1 MRISPRTVRPEPV
14 EVRSGLRQAQPERR
28 VGATWRRLNGMGL
41 FIALAACMAWGT
53 AGAADQ
59 PAAAPSPYKLVLP
72 AVEGSRLTAGEQYR
86 LPAPPRPA
94 NPALAAK
101 PFSKEIDSAAR
112 SVNLDP
118 ALLHAVI
125 HVESR
130 HQAQAL
136 SPKGA
141 MGLMQVMPDTGAR
154 FGVPRPDKSV
164 EANLKAGSLYLRTLM
179 QQFDGRLDLVLA
191 AYNAG
196 EGAVVKYANAIP
208 PYAETR
214 AYVPAVMAKYEEWR
228 QDLSVV
234 RQIEYLPGTRLT
246 PGTW

>member
-1 MRISPRTVRPEPV
+1 MRIEFLISRGVCV
-14 EVRSGLRQAQPERR
+14 
-28 VGATWRRLNGMGL
+28 
-41 FIALAACMAWGT
+41 LASCLAWSSAC
-53 AGAADQ
+53 AADR

-72 AVEGSRLTAGEQYR
+72 AEGSGLASGEQYR
-86 LPAPPRPA
+86 LAAPPRPA
-94 NPALAAK
+94 NPVLAAK
-101 PFSKEIDSAAR
+101 PFAREIDSAAR
-112 SVNLDP
+112 STNLDP
-118 ALLHAVI
+118 ALLHAII

-154 FGVPRPDKSV
+154 FGVPRPDQSV

-179 QQFDGRLDLVLA
+179 QQFDGRLDLALA

-196 EGAVVKYANAIP
+196 EGAVLRHAMAIP

-214 AYVPAVMAKYEEWR
+214 RYVPAVMAKYEEWR
-228 QDLSVV
+228 KDLSVV
-234 RQIEYLPGTRLT
+234 RRIDYLPGTRLG
-246 PGTW
+246 PLNW

>member
-1 MRISPRTVRPEPV
+1 MRIRFLS
-14 EVRSGLRQAQPERR
+14 SRR
-28 VGATWRRLNGMGL
+28 VL
-41 FIALAACMAWGT
+41 ALAAGLAWGT
-53 AGAADQ
+53 ACAAD
-59 PAAAPSPYKLVLP
+59 PAAKPSPYKLVLP
-72 AVEGSRLTAGEQYR
+72 AAEGWRLANTELYR
-86 LPAPPRPA
+86 LAAPPRPA
-94 NPALAAK
+94 AAALAAK
-101 PFSKEIDSAAR
+101 PFAREIDSAAR

-118 ALLHAVI
+118 ALLHAII

-130 HQAQAL
+130 HQAQAV

-164 EANLKAGSLYLRTLM
+164 EANLKAGSLYLRALM

-196 EGAVVKYANAIP
+196 EGAVLRHAMAIP
-208 PYAETR
+208 PYEETR
-214 AYVPAVMAKYEEWR
+214 RYVPAVLGKYEEWR
-228 QDLSVV
+228 NDISVV

-246 PGTW
+246 PGSR

>member
-1 MRISPRTVRPEPV
+1 MRTDFTISRI
-14 EVRSGLRQAQPERR
+14 A
-28 VGATWRRLNGMGL
+28 
-41 FIALAACMAWGT
+41 FALAAGLACSM
-53 AGAADQ
+53 AGAADR
-59 PAAAPSPYKLVLP
+59 PAAEPSPYKLVLP
-72 AVEGSRLTAGEQYR
+72 ATDASRLTVGDEYR
-86 LPAPPRPA
+86 LPAPPRPT
-94 NPALAAK
+94 NPELAAK
-101 PFSKEIDSAAR
+101 PFAREIDSAAR

-130 HQAQAL
+130 HQAQAV

-196 EGAVVKYANAIP
+196 EGAVTRHANAIP

-214 AYVPAVMAKYEEWR
+214 RYVPAVLAKYEEWR
-228 QDLSVV
+228 KDLSVV
-234 RQIEYLPGTRLT
+234 RQIEYLPGTRLRQ
-246 PGTW
+246 PGW